1 VSSHDIQSFVEKLN
15 ELDGINAVSI
25 IERKRGDQL

>member
-1 VSSHDIQSFVEKLN
+1 MFHIQSFVEKLN
-15 ELDGINAVSI
+15 ELDGISTVSI